1 MKLITVLT
9 EKPTG
14 LRGLSETHT
23 VCVINPLYVS
33 QLLPL
38 PETKRHPDEGT
49 RISFV
54 GGMTALDVLT
64 DIENTAHI
72 IENALNSPDTV
83 QGERTF
89 SPQLRLREP
98 AE

>member
-14 LRGLSETHT
+14 LKGLSETHT
-23 VCVINPLYVS
+23 VCVINPLYVA

-38 PETKRHPDEGT
+38 LQKQRHTGGT

-54 GGMTALDVLT
+54 GGMTALNVLT

-89 SPQLRLREP
+89 SPQLRMHTDD
-98 AE
+98 